1 VVREEKIVP
10 LIRNA
15 LVVGGGIA
23 GMSATLVLSR
33 LGIAVDVID
42 QDPAW
47 RVYGAGI
54 SITGPTL
61 RAFQHLGI
69 LDDFRQHGYCA
80 SDTRLFT
87 PHGHPIGEIATP
99 SLAADLP
106 AGGGIM
112 RPILHE
118 MLASRTRAAA
128 SDIRLG
134 VTVDSLAEDDDG
146 TDVQFSDG
154 RQGRYDLVIGADGIY
169 SRMRTLMFPDAP
181 RPRFTGQ
188 ACWRI
193 TVPRP
198 PQVKGVEMYL
208 GAPIKAGV
216 NPCAADK
223 MYLFALES
231 IAPSTRHAPA
241 DLPDLLRQ
249 RLTGF
254 GGAIAFVRDQIT
266 ADSIINFR
274 PLEALLLP
282 GPWHTGRAVLI
293 GDAAHAT
300 TPHLASGAGMAMED
314 AVVLGEEL
322 AGADS
327 LSAAFG
333 AFMTRRF
340 DRAAMVVNN
349 SVRLGEIEQSG
360 ARSEEHPRLMNATMA
375 ALAQPL

>member
-1 VVREEKIVP
+1 MP

-23 GMSATLVLSR
+23 GMSAALVLSR
-33 LGIAVDVID
+33 LGIEIDLVD
-42 QDPAW
+42 QDPDW

-69 LDDFRQHGYCA
+69 LEDFRQHGYCA

-87 PHGHPIGEIATP
+87 PQGHPIGEIATP
-99 SLAADLP
+99 PLAADLP

-118 MLASRTRAAA
+118 MLASRTRTAAA
-128 SDIRLG
+128 DIRLG
-134 VTVDSLAEDDDG
+134 VTVDSLTEDAEG
-146 TDVQFSDG
+146 VDVQFSDG
-154 RQGRYDLVIGADGIY
+154 REGRYDLVIGADGIY
-169 SRMRTLMFPDAP
+169 SRMRTLLFPEAP

-198 PQVKGVEMYL
+198 PQVTGVEMYL

-231 IAPSTRHAPA
+231 IAPNTRHTPA

-249 RLTGF
+249 RLSGF

-266 ADSIINFR
+266 DDSIINFR

-282 GPWHTGRAVLI
+282 GPWHTGRTILI

-314 AVVLGEEL
+314 AVVLGAEL
-322 AGADS
+322 AAADS
-327 LSAAFG
+327 LPAALS
-333 AFMTRRF
+333 AFMARRF
-340 DRAAMVVNN
+340 DRAALVVNN

-360 ARSEEHPRLMNATMA
+360 VHSEEHPRLMNATMA